1 MVTQE
6 CIDLIKRFEG
16 YRPTVYLDPVGIPTS
31 GFGHTAGLTKS
42 MVGMPITMAQAEAWL
57 KDDLVKFEKKVDKY
71 DPIYHWT
78 SNERSAMISFCYN
91 VGNIDGLTAKGTR
104 SKEQIAQVMLGY
116 NKAKG
121 KVLNGLTRRRQAERE
136 LFIKGGISC
145 TPVKIDHPTLRRGA
159 QGNAVG
165 ELQGLLGL
173 KQDCIFGCLTE
184 TAVRLF
190 QKEHGLDPDG
200 VVGQKTWKE
209 LLKIGK

>member
-1 MVTQE
+1 
-6 CIDLIKRFEG
+6 
-16 YRPTVYLDPVGIPTS
+16 
-31 GFGHTAGLTKS
+31 

-57 KDDLVKFEKKVDKY
+57 KDDLAKFEKKVDKY

-104 SKEQIAQVMLGY
+104 NKEQIAQAMLGY

-136 LFIKGGISC
+136 LFLSGGISC
-145 TPVKIDHPTLRRGA
+145 TPTKIYHPTLRRGA

-165 ELQGLLGL
+165 ELQRLLGI
-173 KQDCIFGCLTE
+173 KEDKIFGIATE
-184 TAVRLF
+184 TAVKIF
-190 QKEHGLDPDG
+190 QTDRGLIPDG
-200 VVGQKTWKE
+200 CVGQKTWAE
-209 LLKIGK
+209 LLKE